1 MSIKKYIY
9 KLDDFSGARL
19 KYEKSELDNYK
30 KIKVDGFIIH
40 EESNYYIIFSVDNQL
55 VRRLKLSS
63 INCNIKTLSVEDR
76 ILRLLDISKEFE
88 TEKTTPFGY
97 NYSTSFYSYNN
108 VDYNEGIYILKE
120 ERKAQKQYQ
129 KYQSKQFSQMTN
141 RFSKKGFKK

>member
-1 MSIKKYIY
+1 MSINYDSLKQIIQKLYENTPDNVHSVSYGY
-9 KLDDFSGARL
+9 KTT
-19 KYEKSELDNYK
+19 
-30 KIKVDGFIIH
+30 DGQVTDQL
-40 EESNYYIIFSVDNQL
+40 SIIFSVDNQL